1 LVAANYPLQAVWEV
15 NMQQITNWSDAMIAS
30 LAGAASMFFAA
41 VPRLIGFAIILIV
54 GWLIASLIEKA
65 VVAILRAVGF
75 NVLAERSGLA
85 GFIQKS
91 NMKDDAAGTIGLIAK
106 WFVRLIALVVA
117 FDALGLLAVSQI
129 LHQLLMWLPN
139 LVVALVVL
147 VIGGIAA
154 NTLSNIVLGAAT
166 EGGVERPDFLAKVAR
181 YAVWAFAIMVAINQV
196 GVATSLINI
205 LLMAAAGAVAL
216 ALGLSFGLGGRDT
229 AAAIVRRWYARGQA
243 NVPQIRRA
251 GDAAANQMDMLR
263 RDPGTERRSL
273 LADRRSGS
281 GGVMK

>member
-1 LVAANYPLQAVWEV
+1 
-15 NMQQITNWSDAMIAS
+15 MQQITNWSDAMIAS
-30 LAGAASMFFAA
+30 IAGAASMFFAA

-54 GWLIASLIEKA
+54 GWIIASLIEKA
-65 VVAILRAVGF
+65 VVAVLRAVRF

-91 NMKDDAAGTIGLIAK
+91 NMKDDAAGAIGIIAK

-154 NTLSNIVLGAAT
+154 NALGNVVLGAAA

-181 YAVWAFAIMVAINQV
+181 YAVWAFAIMVAINQM
-196 GVATSLINI
+196 GIATSLINI
-205 LLMAAAGAVAL
+205 LLMAAAGAIAL

-229 AAAIVRRWYARGQA
+229 AATIVRKWYERGQA
-243 NVPQIRRA
+243 NAPQIRRTA
-251 GDAAANQMDMLR
+251 DSASNEMSMLS
-263 RDPGTERRSL
+263 RDPGIERRRSL
-273 LADRRSGS
+273 VTDRRA
-281 GGVMK
+281 GGVLE

>member
-1 LVAANYPLQAVWEV
+1 
-15 NMQQITNWSDAMIAS
+15 MQQITNWSDAMMAS

-54 GWLIASLIEKA
+54 GWIIASLIEKA
-65 VVAILRAVGF
+65 VVALLRAVRF

-91 NMKDDAAGTIGLIAK
+91 NMKDDAASTIGLIAK

-117 FDALGLLAVSQI
+117 FDALGLLAVSEI

-154 NTLSNIVLGAAT
+154 NALGNVVRGAAA
-166 EGGVERPDFLAKVAR
+166 EGGVDRPDLLAKVAR
-181 YAVWAFAIMVAINQV
+181 YAVWVFAVMVAINQV
-196 GVATSLINI
+196 GIATSLINI

-229 AAAIVRRWYARGQA
+229 AAAIVRRWYERGQA
-243 NVPQIRRA
+243 NAPQIRRA
-251 GDAAANQMDMLR
+251 ADAAANQMDMLR
-263 RDPGTERRSL
+263 RDPGAERRSMT
-273 LADRRSGS
+273 ADRRSG
-281 GGVMK
+281 GAA

>member
-1 LVAANYPLQAVWEV
+1 
-15 NMQQITNWSDAMIAS
+15 MQQITNWSDAMIAS

-54 GWLIASLIEKA
+54 GWIIASLIEKA
-65 VVAILRAVGF
+65 LAALLRAVRF
-75 NVLAERSGLA
+75 NILAERSGLA

-117 FDALGLLAVSQI
+117 FDALGLLAVSEI

-154 NTLSNIVLGAAT
+154 NALGNVVLGAAT
-166 EGGVERPDFLAKVAR
+166 EGEVERPDFLAKIAR

-196 GVATSLINI
+196 GIATSLINI

-229 AAAIVRRWYARGQA
+229 AAMIVRRWYQRGQA
-243 NVPQIRRA
+243 NAPQIRRA
-251 GDAAANQMDMLR
+251 ADAAANQMNMLR

-273 LADRRSGS
+273 AADRRSG
-281 GGVMK
+281 GGVME

>member
-1 LVAANYPLQAVWEV
+1 
-15 NMQQITNWSDAMIAS
+15 MQQITNWSDAMIAS

-54 GWLIASLIEKA
+54 GWIIASLIEKA
-65 VVAILRAVGF
+65 VAALLRAVRF
-75 NVLAERSGLA
+75 NILAERSGLA

-117 FDALGLLAVSQI
+117 FDALGLLAVSEI

-154 NTLSNIVLGAAT
+154 NALGNVVLGAAT
-166 EGGVERPDFLAKVAR
+166 EGEVERPDFLAKIAR

-196 GVATSLINI
+196 GIATSLINI

-229 AAAIVRRWYARGQA
+229 AAMIVRRWYQRGQA
-243 NVPQIRRA
+243 NAPQIRRA
-251 GDAAANQMDMLR
+251 ADAAANQMNMLR
-263 RDPGTERRSL
+263 RDPATERRSL
-273 LADRRSGS
+273 AADRRSG
-281 GGVMK
+281 GGVME